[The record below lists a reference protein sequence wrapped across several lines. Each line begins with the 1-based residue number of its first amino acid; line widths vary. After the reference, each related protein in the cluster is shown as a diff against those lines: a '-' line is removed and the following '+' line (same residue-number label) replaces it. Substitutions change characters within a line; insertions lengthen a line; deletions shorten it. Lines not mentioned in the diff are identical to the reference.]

1 MARPARPR
9 LVVAPPRADVTVP
22 PEFVVGP
29 LAEVWAD
36 GPHDLGT
43 AHMRHSRAR
52 MTWERATGLTTALAC
67 AIAPV
72 RGPWSLESPR
82 AAERLAALGFTP
94 DDLPRLRRVAGTHD
108 TTTRRTP

>member
-1 MARPARPR
+1 MARAARPR
-9 LVVAPPRADVTVP
+9 LVVPPPRVDVTVP

-29 LAEVWAD
+29 LDVVWGD
-36 GPHDLGT
+36 GPGDLGG

-72 RGPWSLESPR
+72 RGPWSLESPH
-82 AAERLAALGFTP
+82 AAERLAALGLTP
-94 DDLPRLRRVAGTHD
+94 DDIPALRRAAQGR
-108 TTTRRTP
+108 TTT